1 MTGLGPFDL
10 PGKPFLAF
18 YFVLLVMA
26 LAASLFIPR
35 WLRPDG
41 RGGAVSDV
49 NHLAYLAGG
58 APQYVDAL
66 IARLY
71 AGGAVAID
79 RKRGLSFRR
88 PAEADASAAEIAL
101 RRLTTPAKYAEVDR
115 QLRDY
120 ADLAGEKLVQAG
132 LLLDKGTALQ
142 LRIWQSLP
150 LLAAMAIGSI
160 KWEIGVLRDRPVGYL
175 TIFLVVTLAAA
186 FLRFAVLD
194 RRTRA
199 GQAVLEHAR
208 RRQERLRR
216 AAPGDEAGMAVALF
230 GTAALAGSAWSDLH
244 GLRRSTASNSDGGSG
259 CGSDGGSGS
268 GCGGGGCGGCGG

>member
-10 PGKPFLAF
+10 AGTPFLAL

-26 LAASLFIPR
+26 LAASFFISH

-41 RGGAVSDV
+41 RSAVVGDV
-49 NHLAYLAGG
+49 NQLAYLAGG
-58 APQYVDAL
+58 APRYVDAL
-66 IARLY
+66 VARLF
-71 AGGAVAID
+71 ARGAVAVD
-79 RKRGLSFRR
+79 RKLGISFRR

-101 RRLTTPAKYAEVDR
+101 RRLSTPARYAEVDR

-120 ADLAGEKLVQAG
+120 ADLAGEKLVEAG

-142 LRIWQSLP
+142 MRFWQSLP
-150 LLAAMAIGSI
+150 FLVAMVFGSI
-160 KWEIGVLRDRPVGYL
+160 KWEIGVLRERPVGYL
-175 TIFLVVTLAAA
+175 TIFLVVTLTVAVW
-186 FLRFAVLD
+186 RFAALD

-199 GQAVLEHAR
+199 GQAVLEDAR

-216 AAPGDEAGMAVALF
+216 AAPGDEADMAVALF

-244 GLRRSTASNSDGGSG
+244 GLRRSTTSNGDGGSG
-259 CGSDGGSGS
+259 CGSDGGS